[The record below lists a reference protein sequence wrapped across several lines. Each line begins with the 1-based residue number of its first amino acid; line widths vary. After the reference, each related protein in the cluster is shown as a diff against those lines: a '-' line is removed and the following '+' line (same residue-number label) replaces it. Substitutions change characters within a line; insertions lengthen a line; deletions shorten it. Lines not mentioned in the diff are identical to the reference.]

1 MEMKLIFRSVMNQ
14 KFMKSV
20 KQIFSSSFS
29 SIPHQKNQFLKYFP
43 SGSALTAIAA
53 ATTTVGLYFIT
64 QNKNSIHLCDGD
76 DNNDDDHDNSKVM
89 KRTKSIKKKYLTNN
103 SIADAAAVI
112 LPCVVNIISHQ
123 GGFLPLTSAGS
134 GFIIS
139 KDGHILTN
147 AHVVSHV
154 KQGGIVDITLADLRR
169 VHGRVHSVDTQS
181 DLAIIQIDDPNV
193 NLNQLPIAKFGRSAN
208 LRAGEF
214 VIAVGSPLQLR
225 ESVSFGIISAPA
237 RHCSEIGM
245 VKCGYVLSLF
255 PVFPRL
261 FPTHFPS
268 FPYPFLSFS
277 YPFPVFFLP
286 FSCLFPTL
294 FLSSLSYLLLE
305 QILFKLMQQL
315 ILVILVVHWSI

>member
-64 QNKNSIHLCDGD
+64 QNKNSILLCDGD
-76 DNNDDDHDNSKVM
+76 DNNDDHDNSKEM

-154 KQGGIVDITLADLRR
+154 KQGGIVEITLSDLRR

-245 VKCGYVLSLF
+245 VKCGYVPSL
-255 PVFPRL
+255 
-261 FPTHFPS
+261 
-268 FPYPFLSFS
+268 
-277 YPFPVFFLP
+277 FPVFFLP
-286 FSCLFPTL
+286 ISCLSLTLSCLFPTL